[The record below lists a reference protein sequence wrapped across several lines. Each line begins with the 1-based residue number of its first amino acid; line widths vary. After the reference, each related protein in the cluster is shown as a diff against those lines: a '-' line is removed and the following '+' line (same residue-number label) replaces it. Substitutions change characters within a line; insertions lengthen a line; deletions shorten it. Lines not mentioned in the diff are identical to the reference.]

1 MHRVIRA
8 WQKNWGVEKGRRSVI
23 SKNAARQVAP
33 QLARAGIG
41 DTFTRVPSA
50 SLLYEKTAKYC
61 TVNVWNVMDGG
72 FDRKPA
78 KDDFKSLPPIDV
90 GRLSPLFSGNLHTEL

>member
-23 SKNAARQVAP
+23 SKNAVRQVAA

-50 SLLYEKTAKYC
+50 SLLFEKTAKYC
-61 TVNVWNVMDGG
+61 SVNVWNGMD
-72 FDRKPA
+72 
-78 KDDFKSLPPIDV
+78 
-90 GRLSPLFSGNLHTEL
+90 